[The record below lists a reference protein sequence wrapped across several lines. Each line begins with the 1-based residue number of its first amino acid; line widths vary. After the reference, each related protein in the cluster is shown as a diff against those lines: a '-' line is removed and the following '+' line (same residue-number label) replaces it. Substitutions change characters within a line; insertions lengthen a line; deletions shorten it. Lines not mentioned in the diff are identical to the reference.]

1 MLELAGSILK
11 VVFFLIFLISSV
23 PKLAN
28 IKKFVDGVIE
38 YRVVPRKL
46 SVMYGYTLPVIEL
59 FASILIIFHSSSFY
73 GFMMT
78 LLLLVSFLIADI
90 MVIKSKRSVTCSCF
104 GNFLESQV
112 DIFSLYRNGALIVLN
127 VLAIGVTWFQHSI
140 YSAAS
145 LVLGIVIVFIYFL
158 SQKIW
163 NDYKKNMKL
172 LKA

>member
-1 MLELAGSILK
+1 MLELVGSILK
-11 VVFFLIFLISSV
+11 VVFLLIFLISSI

-28 IKKFVDGVIE
+28 IKKFVDSVIE

-46 SVMYGYTLPVIEL
+46 SVLYGYTLPFIEL
-59 FASILIIFHSSSFY
+59 IASILIIFHTSSFY
-73 GFMMT
+73 GLLMT
-78 LLLLVSFLIADI
+78 LLLLSTFLIADI
-90 MVIKSKRSVTCSCF
+90 MVIKSKRFVTCACF

-127 VLAIGVTWFQHSI
+127 VLAIGLTFSQHSTF
-140 YSAAS
+140 SVAS
-145 LVLGIVIVFIYFL
+145 SVLGVVIVFIYFL

-172 LKA
+172 LKV

>member
-1 MLELAGSILK
+1 MLELAGSVLK
-11 VVFFLIFLISSV
+11 VIFFLIFLISSV

-59 FASILIIFHSSSFY
+59 FASILIIFHASSFY

-78 LLLLVSFLIADI
+78 LLLLISFLIADI
-90 MVIKSKRSVTCSCF
+90 MVIKSKRVVTCSCF

-112 DIFSLYRNGALIVLN
+112 DIFSLYRNGVLIVMN
-127 VLAIGVTWFQHSI
+127 ILAIGLTFSQHFTVSM
-140 YSAAS
+140 AS
-145 LVLGIVIVFIYFL
+145 LVLGVVIVILYFL
-158 SQKIW
+158 SQKLW
-163 NDYKKNMKL
+163 NDSKKNMKL
-172 LKA
+172 LKV